1 MIIDIYNQQNKKIE
15 TIDLPDNVFKI
26 KWNPDLVWQT
36 AMVMNA
42 NSRQVVAH
50 TKGRGEVRG
59 GGKKPWRQKGTGR
72 ARAGSIRSP
81 LWKGGGVTFGPT
93 KERNFK
99 RKINKK
105 MKRLALLSLI
115 SKKIKDS
122 ELKIIDNLDIKSFKT
137 KEAVKIINN
146 IFPERKSLIVVSEKD
161 DSNLKRAFRNI
172 EKIKYLSVNLLN
184 VIDLLNHKYIL
195 IEKEAIKGLAQKIE
209 PKTMA

>member
-1 MIIDIYNQQNKKIE
+1 MTVDIYNQQNNKVDKME
-15 TIDLPDNVFKI
+15 LPDNIFNI

-42 NSRQVVAH
+42 NRRQILAH
-50 TKGRGEVRG
+50 TKDRGEVKG

-105 MKRLALLSLI
+105 MRRLAFFSLI

-122 ELKIIDNLDIKSFKT
+122 ELKIIDSLDINSFKT
-137 KEAVKIINN
+137 KEAIKIINA
-146 IFPERKSLIVVSEKD
+146 IFPEKKGLVVVSQKD
-161 DSNLKRAFRNI
+161 NLNLKRAFRNI
-172 EKIKYLSVNLLN
+172 EKIKYLPVNILHVL
-184 VIDLLNHKYIL
+184 DLLNHKYIL
-195 IEKEAIKGLAQKIE
+195 IEKEAIKGLAQKL
-209 PKTMA
+209 A

>member
-1 MIIDIYNQQNKKIE
+1 MTVDIYNQQNNKVDKME
-15 TIDLPDNVFKI
+15 LPDNIFNI

-42 NSRQVVAH
+42 NRRQILAH

-99 RKINKK
+99 RKISKK
-105 MKRLALLSLI
+105 MKHLALFSLI

-122 ELKIIDNLDIKSFKT
+122 ELKIVNSLDINSFKT
-137 KEAVKIINN
+137 KEAIKIINAM
-146 IFPERKSLIVVSEKD
+146 FLEKKGLVLVSQKD
-161 DSNLKRAFRNI
+161 NLNLKRAFRNI
-172 EKIKYLSVNLLN
+172 EKVKYLPVNMLN
-184 VIDLLNHKYIL
+184 VLDLLNHKYIL
-195 IEKEAIKGLAQKIE
+195 IEKEAVRDLAEKSV
-209 PKTMA
+209 